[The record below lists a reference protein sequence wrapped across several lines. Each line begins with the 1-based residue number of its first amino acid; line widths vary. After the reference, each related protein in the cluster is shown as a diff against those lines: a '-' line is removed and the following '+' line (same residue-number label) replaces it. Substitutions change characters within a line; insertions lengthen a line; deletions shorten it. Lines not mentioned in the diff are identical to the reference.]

1 MSSMKHQ
8 NWIASGAIIAL
19 LAAASPALKAQ
30 DNGTSGTTPPPAAT
44 DTTPSAGSNMSGSS
58 SGMSGGM
65 SGGTIDYSLLNTQA
79 FDYLDLKKAQ
89 VHGYSDNQIATIAK
103 IAEQT
108 GERFSDVRAA
118 LGRGESFVMLAQ
130 EYNLSLADLYD
141 VDAEKAKIENYK
153 RAYETTGTMAMK
165 ATNSG
170 MMSSDMT
177 SGGMSGG
184 MPPTGASSGSM
195 SSSTATAA
203 PAATGDVVDV
213 AMATP
218 QLSTLVKA
226 LQAAGLTDTLKG
238 AGPFTVFAPSNRAFA
253 RLPQAQRDALM
264 ADPAA
269 LKNVLTYHVISG
281 QKVDAAAAMAMTSP
295 TSPPTVQGGTL
306 NVTTRNGRVMVNDAT
321 VVRPDIQASNGIIH
335 IINRVL
341 MPPAASGGAP
351 APTPSP

>member
-1 MSSMKHQ
+1 MKHQ

-58 SGMSGGM
+58 SGM

-165 ATNSG
+165 A
-170 MMSSDMT
+170 MMNGSM
-177 SGGMSGG
+177 GGN
-184 MPPTGASSGSM
+184 TSSGSM
-195 SSSTATAA
+195 
-203 PAATGDVVDV
+203 
-213 AMATP
+213 
-218 QLSTLVKA
+218 
-226 LQAAGLTDTLKG
+226 
-238 AGPFTVFAPSNRAFA
+238 
-253 RLPQAQRDALM
+253 
-264 ADPAA
+264 
-269 LKNVLTYHVISG
+269 
-281 QKVDAAAAMAMTSP
+281 
-295 TSPPTVQGGTL
+295 
-306 NVTTRNGRVMVNDAT
+306 
-321 VVRPDIQASNGIIH
+321 
-335 IINRVL
+335 
-341 MPPAASGGAP
+341 
-351 APTPSP
+351 